1 MPRRFRAP
9 PPDALIAAP
18 LDEFTAVFHRP
29 SGITHLL
36 TAPAPE
42 ILAALAT
49 APLSIDDLLVR
60 LAQDYAV
67 ADADPAALAARIE
80 ELVAAG
86 LVAAA

>member
-1 MPRRFRAP
+1 MRRFRAA

-18 LDEFTAVFHRP
+18 LDDFTAVYHRA

-42 ILAALAT
+42 ILAALAG
-49 APLSIDDLLVR
+49 APLSIEDLLGV
-60 LAQDYAV
+60 LARDYAL
-67 ADADPAALAARIE
+67 ADADRAALAARLD

-86 LVAAA
+86 LVVSA

>member
-36 TAPAPE
+36 TTPAPE
-42 ILAALAT
+42 ILAALAD
-49 APLSIDDLLVR
+49 APLSIDDLLDR
-60 LAQDYAV
+60 LAQGYAV
-67 ADADPAALAARIE
+67 VDADAAALAARIE